1 MLQTYFVKGL
11 IGKVLA
17 YGGLQI
23 RKYIPH
29 GLQIHADKK
38 ISCKREQSQA
48 CLYVMPSRDGGRLCP
63 HGFVIPVNT
72 TFFKRQLSTIYQQ
85 LNIDL
90 RFRYRFR

>member
-1 MLQTYFVKGL
+1 MLQPYFVKGL

-38 ISCKREQSQA
+38 VVVAFWRFWLA
-48 CLYVMPSRDGGRLCP
+48 FYDRLCCVFINLKQI
-63 HGFVIPVNT
+63 GDFSDKL
-72 TFFKRQLSTIYQQ
+72 FA
-85 LNIDL
+85 D
-90 RFRYRFR
+90 